1 MKVTINSKIHELP
14 SGTKLADVVKKI
26 REENR
31 DDPVSRSLIE
41 KTGKDH
47 LTFILN
53 KRIIPEQDFK
63 KTALKEGDEIRWM
76 FPYAGG

>member
-1 MKVTINSKIHELP
+1 MKITVNSKIQEIP
-14 SGTKLADVVKKI
+14 PGTKLAEVVKII

-53 KRIIPEQDFK
+53 KRIIPERDFQ
-63 KTALKEGDEIRWM
+63 KTDLKEGDEIRWIY
-76 FPYAGG
+76 PYAGG

>member
-14 SGTKLADVVKKI
+14 PGTKLAEVVKKV
-26 REENR
+26 REENQ
-31 DDPVSRSLIE
+31 DDPVTRALIE

-53 KRIIPEQDFK
+53 KRIIPPRAFE
-63 KTALKEGDEIRWM
+63 KTVLKEGDEIRWIH
-76 FPYAGG
+76 PYAGG

>member
-1 MKVTINSKIHELP
+1 MKVTINSKIQELP
-14 SGTKLADVVKKI
+14 SGAKLAEVVKRV
-26 REENR
+26 REENQ
-31 DDPVSRSLIE
+31 DDPVTRSLIE

-53 KRIIPEQDFK
+53 KRIIPPRDFE

-76 FPYAGG
+76 HPYAGG

>member
-1 MKVTINSKIHELP
+1 MKVTINSKIQELP
-14 SGTKLADVVKKI
+14 LGTKLSEVVKKI

-53 KRIIPEQDFK
+53 KRIIPPRDFE
-63 KTALKEGDEIRWM
+63 KTVLKEGDEIRWM
-76 FPYAGG
+76 HPYAGG